1 MFIAGGPTHFFFR
14 LSRRNDL
21 VLNNILIFDMGT
33 VNTWRYVGYTY
44 DYNTGYQILFVDGV
58 KVKEGLIG
66 KQEIAT
72 NYKVNIMNK
81 YIYYIWLAS

>member
-1 MFIAGGPTHFFFR
+1 
-14 LSRRNDL
+14 
-21 VLNNILIFDMGT
+21 
-33 VNTWRYVGYTY
+33 
-44 DYNTGYQILFVDGV
+44 LFVDGV

-81 YIYYIWLAS
+81 

>member
-1 MFIAGGPTHFFFR
+1 
-14 LSRRNDL
+14 
-21 VLNNILIFDMGT
+21 MGT

-44 DYNTGYQILFVDGV
+44 DYNTGYQRLFVDGV
-58 KVKEGLIG
+58 KVKEGLIR

-81 YIYYIWLAS
+81 YIYHF